1 MLVRKNGAV
10 TTAPTASGGQAG
22 LLSGNV
28 RATISRVS
36 HAATTHSAMLRSEKI
51 VAATCSGSRPSTPNA
66 SAANGGGR
74 EVCGP
79 GGGPRGRDAPPGEV
93 RPAWH
98 GTRQGPPPCSR
109 GPPPPPSGTPP

>member
-36 HAATTHSAMLRSEKI
+36 QAATTHSAMLRSEKI
-51 VAATCSGSRPSTPNA
+51 VAATCSGSRASTPNA

-74 EVCGP
+74 EVR
-79 GGGPRGRDAPPGEV
+79 GPRGGAGGSRGPAEKMRAGVPQPGEV
-93 RPAWH
+93 APACAARP
-98 GTRQGPPPCSR
+98 GPA
-109 GPPPPPSGTPP
+109 